1 MSRTVCVGCRRFRR
15 AAQRKRP
22 GNSGGARCQAQ
33 RTESYQTSGSPLA
46 SEHSGPMRGVARG
59 QSRRG
64 PQGPNTAAQTSRQY
78 RRPQAARPPWS
89 TRARRAAAPRASR
102 ATAAARRHP
111 RRGGGGA
118 AAAGTAGGPSGCAA
132 AAGWRFRNGA
142 TARPTAVRAGLST
155 ARMRRMRAPPHRKEE
170 MTGDGSSPKS
180 PRQLDGGCHIDPSL
194 APHDAAGSGVAGGTT
209 VRPCL
214 HGACTACID
223 TCYPMGARRSDHILI
238 TRIPW
243 PLGQGSRLGSR
254 DARSV
259 HLHSGVGGG
268 LRGADVSPTIQ

>member
-1 MSRTVCVGCRRFRR
+1 VLPSENVLATVAVLDVRLNAPSLTRR
-15 AAQRKRP
+15 AALLLRR
-22 GNSGGARCQAQ
+22 NILARCGAWHTD
-33 RTESYQTSGSPLA
+33 RAVAVRRVPTRLHRRAANTDD
-46 SEHSGPMRGVARG
+46 HRRRGRRGRPARG
-59 QSRRG
+59 
-64 PQGPNTAAQTSRQY
+64 
-78 RRPQAARPPWS
+78 ARPP
-89 TRARRAAAPRASR
+89 RGRVAPPPPPAATPD
-102 ATAAARRHP
+102 
-111 RRGGGGA
+111 A
-118 AAAGTAGGPSGCAA
+118 AAAGRRRQGPRVGHPAARRPA

-194 APHDAAGSGVAGGTT
+194 APHHAAGSGVAGGTT

-223 TCYPMGARRSDHILI
+223 TCYPMGPRRSDHIPI

-268 LRGADVSPTIQ
+268 LRGADVSPTKCLF